1 MNTNVKSVASLI
13 AVLSMICF
21 GSARADTLKQTRST
35 VVDALQSMAAAPI
48 AHSVVGES
56 QDSGLGD
63 LPATYTGAEFQRTAV
78 LVTGAKQDSGLGDL
92 PATYTGAEFQR
103 TSMLVAGAK
112 HDSGLGDLPATYT
125 AAEFQ
130 RAAMLGVI
138 AK

>member
-1 MNTNVKSVASLI
+1 MDSNVKSVASLI

-21 GSARADTLKQTRST
+21 GSARADTLKQTRSSAI
-35 VVDALQSMAAAPI
+35 DASQSMAATPI

-63 LPATYTGAEFQRTAV
+63 LPATYTGAEFQRTSMI
-78 LVTGAKQDSGLGDL
+78 VTGAKQDSGLGDL

-103 TSMLVAGAK
+103 TGMLVAGAK
-112 HDSGLGDLPATYT
+112 QDSGLGDLPATYT
-125 AAEFQ
+125 GAEFQ
-130 RAAMLGVI
+130 RMAMLGAV